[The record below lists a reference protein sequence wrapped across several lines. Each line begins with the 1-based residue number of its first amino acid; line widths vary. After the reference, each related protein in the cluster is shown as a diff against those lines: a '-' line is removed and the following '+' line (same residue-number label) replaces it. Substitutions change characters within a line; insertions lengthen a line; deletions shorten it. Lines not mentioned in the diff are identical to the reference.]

1 MNGLKGCKLS
11 RTVSSSAKLE
21 MLNITFSLIAALF
34 NKTFCND
41 GNVPYLCGYS
51 ALGM

>member
-1 MNGLKGCKLS
+1 MALKVVNYLGLF
-11 RTVSSSAKLE
+11 VSSSAKLE